1 MVPSIGHWLVILVL
15 PWITSGSAVGVEV
28 LGADVV
34 CSNVSN
40 NDRNCDETMYM
51 CMYTLVGILVFGLN
65 VRCLDK
71 GQRARGWKSN
81 KKDRQNSFK
90 VPLGFLK
97 DLTRE
102 LPLELLAEC
111 RRALVVLADS
121 VLKFGRF

>member
-1 MVPSIGHWLVILVL
+1 MPSISHWLVILVL

-51 CMYTLVGILVFGLN
+51 RMYTLVGILVFGLN

-111 RRALVVLADS
+111 LTDLHIRADTLPKFRR
-121 VLKFGRF
+121 F